1 MNLLKLLTLVV
12 FTASISLLLPTS
24 AQAVDHPWDDRPTD
38 TTTVGYKPQ
47 NGSTDG
53 PKPNTP
59 IITRIIEWT
68 RLFFLE
74 VRSVFLGNSV
84 KSDLT
89 ANPPQGSDKRIMYPV
104 GTRRNK

>member
-1 MNLLKLLTLVV
+1 MNLLKLLTLLV
-12 FTASISLLLPTS
+12 FTASISLLLPKA

-53 PKPNTP
+53 PSPNAP

-68 RLFFLE
+68 RTFFLE
-74 VRSVFLGNSV
+74 VRSVFLGNNA
-84 KSDLT
+84 KSELT
-89 ANPPQGSDKRIMYPV
+89 VNPPKGSDKRIMYPV
-104 GTRRNK
+104 GTRTNK